1 MATLY
6 FSRTL
11 KKDNYSYFLVAK
23 FIGWVMFFGSF
34 AWGANRY
41 IRGMIRSYEA
51 YQIKEKYVLKQWND
65 NEGRWQHMR
74 LRPSSA
80 YKYIEVLKKKWNV
93 YV

>member
-1 MATLY
+1 
-6 FSRTL
+6 
-11 KKDNYSYFLVAK
+11 
-23 FIGWVMFFGSF
+23 MFFGSF

-80 YKYIEVLKKKWNV
+80 YKYIEVHLSHGKECGYCTNLA
-93 YV
+93 